1 MAEKKEIPW
10 MTRIRALEVDK
21 SVRIPIH
28 HRASVKAQ
36 TYSYQIEAGRKYAI
50 RTAKNKN
57 SFTVTR
63 LM

>member
-1 MAEKKEIPW
+1 
-10 MTRIRALEVDK
+10 MTRIRALEVNK

-36 TYSYQIEAGRKYAI
+36 TYSYQVEAGRKYAI